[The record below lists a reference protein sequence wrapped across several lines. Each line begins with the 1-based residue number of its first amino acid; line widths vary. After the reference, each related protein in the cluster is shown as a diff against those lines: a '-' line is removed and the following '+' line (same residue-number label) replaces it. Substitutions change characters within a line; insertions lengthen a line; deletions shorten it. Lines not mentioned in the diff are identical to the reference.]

1 MEEREIIEN
10 NFKQGSLLVIVCT
23 STLSN
28 GINFPARRVIIR
40 TPINFGKPIEVMNYK
55 QMSGR
60 AGRKGI
66 DTEGESIIMCSNVKE
81 KQIAEDLINS
91 ELKEIVSNEWTLGD
105 ELKSSVKRALL
116 ETIVSGI
123 ASKLNEILEYTSCFL
138 TNRSEPGVSEEYLN
152 WLKKNEFISIVEVKK
167 EGDEIDGS
175 LVECCKPTQLGY
187 AVVAAAMSPDEG
199 LLIFGELQKA
209 LQCFVLSNEL
219 HIIYQITPINICDYW
234 LNSAS
239 HIDWNLFYSI
249 VQNFNADLKRVSELI
264 GVRLSFI
271 LKMIK
276 GSSVN
281 NCDNKL
287 LKIHLRFY
295 TCLILNDLVNEV
307 NFTSILNKY
316 GCQKGK
322 YSFIY
327 FNTVFFFNIFK
338 YLMICTKLKI
348 NFKNFIRFPSN
359 TSAIFFNICSYDS
372 RFL

>member
-1 MEEREIIEN
+1 
-10 NFKQGSLLVIVCT
+10 
-23 STLSN
+23 
-28 GINFPARRVIIR
+28 
-40 TPINFGKPIEVMNYK
+40 
-55 QMSGR
+55 MSGR

-66 DTEGESIIMCSNVKE
+66 DTEGESIIMCGNAKE
-81 KQIAEDLINS
+81 KQIAESLINS
-91 ELKEIVSNEWTLGD
+91 ELKEITASELSAGD

-123 ASKLNEILEYTSCFL
+123 ASNRDEIIEYTSCFL
-138 TNRSEPGVSEEYLN
+138 TNTSGPSTSEEYLT
-152 WLKKNEFISIVEVKK
+152 WLKKNEFISIAEVKS
-167 EGDEIDGS
+167 ECG

-199 LLIFGELQKA
+199 LVIFGELQKA
-209 LQCFVLSNEL
+209 LQCFVLGNEL

-249 VQNFNADLKRVSELI
+249 VQNFSADLKRVSELV

-276 GSSVN
+276 GSSIAN
-281 NCDNKL
+281 SDSKL

-307 NFTSILNKY
+307 CFASILSKY

-322 YSFIY
+322 F
-327 FNTVFFFNIFK
+327 
-338 YLMICTKLKI
+338 
-348 NFKNFIRFPSN
+348 
-359 TSAIFFNICSYDS
+359 IFFKDLSE
-372 RFL
+372 L